1 MADHPREMDFAPV
14 DMTSLVI
21 VGNKATYID
30 NGLMITREATRCES
44 RRRAGY
50 RGTSDARA
58 ICQQLDAADVRYTLS
73 VATPT
78 GERLAGD
85 IRGQIR
91 CGRMGS
97 RWLDRCLTPI
107 EPAEPASCSAIKA
120 PSATSRGRR
129 SERGLRGGSS
139 PRRADPA
146 DHRQQRSGGLAGGTG
161 GETLL
166 ARVLPVPEVVQHQ
179 RSGFG
184 VGRSSPSAGR
194 SAPNLTPPF
203 IASAGPMLW

>member
-1 MADHPREMDFAPV
+1 MNHGDV
-14 DMTSLVI
+14 LVI
-21 VGNKATYID
+21 G
-30 NGLMITREATRCES
+30 
-44 RRRAGY
+44 
-50 RGTSDARA
+50 GTSDARA

-91 CGRMGS
+91 CGRMEWQQMAEWLRAQRTRWVIDASHPYAEVVSQNIVRACASVGVLLS
-97 RWLDRCLTPI
+97 RYQRPEQLSD
-107 EPAEPASCSAIKA
+107 SA

-161 GETLL
+161 GENA
-166 ARVLPVPEVVQHQ
+166 ARP
-179 RSGFG
+179 GAAG
-184 VGRSSPSAGR
+184 AGGGSA
-194 SAPNLTPPF
+194 L
-203 IASAGPMLW
+203 